1 MTRLIPALS
10 LMLLLALVA
19 TPAAQAADQ
28 VFDLKVQLDLPA
40 EVTSHLR
47 TGDLLQVIVRP
58 EVQYG
63 QRTVPGEPVVFE
75 KAWEPGLVLEPI
87 RLAGVLEPDQIYRLE
102 FRIVRKDERGR
113 QKDVRYLSA
122 LAKLP
127 RKPVENGIRMRLYLG
142 HRKDPRDNH
151 ILVTRDS
158 DGVYRVML
166 FTA

>member
-1 MTRLIPALS
+1 MLRRLPL
-10 LMLLLALVA
+10 LLLLLAVLVA
-19 TPAAQAADQ
+19 APAARAADQ
-28 VFDLKVQLDLPA
+28 PFDLKVRLDLPP
-40 EVTSHLR
+40 EVTARLHA
-47 TGDLLQVIVRP
+47 GDILQVIVRP

-102 FRIVRKDERGR
+102 FRVVRRNERGR
-113 QKDVRYLSA
+113 ETAVRYLSA
-122 LAKLP
+122 LARLP
-127 RKPVENGIRMRLYLG
+127 RKPVENGIRMRLFLG
-142 HRKDPRDNH
+142 HPRDQRDNH

-158 DGVYRVML
+158 DGVFRVMV

>member
-1 MTRLIPALS
+1 MLRSDPLLS
-10 LMLLLALVA
+10 LLLLLVLVA
-19 TPAAQAADQ
+19 SPVAHAADD
-28 VFDLKVQLDLPA
+28 VFDLKVRLDLPP
-40 EVTSHLR
+40 EVTARLQ

-63 QRTVPGEPVVFE
+63 RRTVPGEPVVFE

-87 RLAGVLEPDQIYRLE
+87 RLKGVLEPDQIYRLE
-102 FRIVRKDERGR
+102 FRIVRTDEKGDRH
-113 QKDVRYLSA
+113 DVRYLSA

-127 RKPVENGIRMRLYLG
+127 RKPVENQVRIRLYLG
-142 HRKDPRDNH
+142 HPKDPRDNH

-158 DGVYRVML
+158 DGVFRVML